1 MNGFPAFLGGSFK
14 IFGKVI
20 DKERGFGFCS
30 CGLEGFV
37 VNIGMGF
44 AATDQM
50 GVDPMAEEWKEVV
63 GGFEMPDMG
72 GAGVG
77 DQGKWVVEGELANKG
92 DSFG

>member
-1 MNGFPAFLGGSFK
+1 MDGFPSCFGGSFK

-20 DKERGFGFCS
+20 DKERGFGFRS

-37 VNIGMGF
+37 VNIGVGF

-50 GVDPMAEEWKEVV
+50 GVDPMAEKRKEVV
-63 GGFEMPDMG
+63 GGFEMSDMG
-72 GAGVG
+72 SAGVG
-77 DQGKWVVEGELANKG
+77 DQGEWVVECELANEG